1 MFKQAPQTKT
11 PLDVNRLVREVLALT
26 RSEIQRHHVTV
37 QTALMDVIPKTL
49 ADRTQ
54 LQQVMLNLIV
64 NALEAMDAVTDR
76 PRVLSITSAIDDP
89 KGVVITVSDNG
100 TGIEPKNMQR
110 IFDSFFTTK
119 VHGMGMGLSICRS
132 IIETHDG
139 SLLVSS
145 GDPHGTVF
153 QVILPTN
160 VD

>member
-1 MFKQAPQTKT
+1 
-11 PLDVNRLVREVLALT
+11 
-26 RSEIQRHHVTV
+26 
-37 QTALMDVIPKTL
+37 MDVIPKTL

>member
-1 MFKQAPQTKT
+1 M
-11 PLDVNRLVREVLALT
+11 
-26 RSEIQRHHVTV
+26 
-37 QTALMDVIPKTL
+37 
-49 ADRTQ
+49 
-54 LQQVMLNLIV
+54 
-64 NALEAMDAVTDR
+64 
-76 PRVLSITSAIDDP
+76 VLSAEAEGGKERANRYDRRLRTL
-89 KGVVITVSDNG
+89 ITVSDNG